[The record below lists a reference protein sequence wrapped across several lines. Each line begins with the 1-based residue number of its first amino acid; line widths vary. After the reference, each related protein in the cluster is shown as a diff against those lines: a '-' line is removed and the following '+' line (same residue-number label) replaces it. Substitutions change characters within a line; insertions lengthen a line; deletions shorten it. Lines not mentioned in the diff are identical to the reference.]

1 MGTEEIFQLLERRS
15 KETVERIRI
24 LEIENKRLKMQNSE
38 FITQKERASEK
49 VRELLHKLCISDG

>member
-24 LEIENKRLKMQNSE
+24 LEIENKRLKRQNSE
-38 FITQKERASEK
+38 FITQRERASEK
-49 VRELLHKLCISDG
+49 ARELLHKLGI